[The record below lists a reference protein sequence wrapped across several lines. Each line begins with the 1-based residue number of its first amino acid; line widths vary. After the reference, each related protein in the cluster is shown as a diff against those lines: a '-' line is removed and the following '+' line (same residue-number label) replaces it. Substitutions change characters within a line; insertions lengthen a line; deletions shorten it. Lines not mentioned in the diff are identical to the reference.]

1 MSNNF
6 YYDLYNNLKKENF
19 NKFIDTFLS
28 KEKVCLKL
36 NLKDKSKMED
46 LKIDPNET
54 DDIIYNLKISC
65 LFENSILSNNLQLIK
80 FINDK
85 FDAINR
91 WKSLPSRYLAVCFD
105 PVSTATKHG
114 YIDVLKYLSNNN
126 AIEKKYFEDDV
137 CTAKLIQIACL
148 VNFGYDKNQII
159 NFLKTI
165 YNLNDDIVINGY
177 RRKYNFQNIKE
188 MVNEEIILQKEIDI
202 VNVQ

>member
-1 MSNNF
+1 MTNN
-6 YYDLYNNLKKENF
+6 YHDLYNNLKKENF
-19 NKFIDTFLS
+19 NDFIDTFLI
-28 KEKVCLKL
+28 KEKVFLKL
-36 NLKDKSKMED
+36 NLKDNSKMEE
-46 LKIDPNET
+46 LKIDPKET
-54 DDIIYNLKISC
+54 DDIIYNLKITC

-91 WKSLPSRYLAVCFD
+91 WKSLPNRYLTVCFD

-114 YIDVLKYLSNNN
+114 YIDVLQYLSKNN

-177 RRKYNFQNIKE
+177 RRKYNFEKIKE
-188 MVNEEIILQKEIDI
+188 IVNEEINLQKEIKI
-202 VNVQ
+202 VNVE

>member
-1 MSNNF
+1 MTNN
-6 YYDLYNNLKKENF
+6 YHDLYNNLKKENF
-19 NKFIDTFLS
+19 NDFIDTFLS

-36 NLKDKSKMED
+36 NLKDNSKMEE
-46 LKIDPNET
+46 LKIDPKET
-54 DDIIYNLKISC
+54 DDIIYNLKITC

-91 WKSLPSRYLAVCFD
+91 WKSLPNRYLTVCFD

-114 YIDVLKYLSNNN
+114 YIDVLQYLSKNN

-177 RRKYNFQNIKE
+177 RRKYNFENIKE
-188 MVNEEIILQKEIDI
+188 IVNEEINLQKEIKI
-202 VNVQ
+202 VNVE